1 MTTDGVSDTN
11 ASQFDLIN
19 AYVVDPAHIAPS
31 RTDANS
37 NGHFPTG
44 NGQAPTGTPR
54 GFNLQNFSMN
64 SMLPLGFPNMASFS
78 QMFAAGAM
86 QNPGS
91 WNPAAGGEERGGGPI
106 RRGGGFGNPGG
117 RGGYN
122 NRSGPYDR
130 PRNPRWG
137 QEGGGMSGGAMGGG
151 RQRGGRWGDGAGGG
165 AAVGPR
171 EAIQGRTIKSYEDL
185 DQVSGSGGGELNY

>member
-1 MTTDGVSDTN
+1 
-11 ASQFDLIN
+11 
-19 AYVVDPAHIAPS
+19 
-31 RTDANS
+31 
-37 NGHFPTG
+37 
-44 NGQAPTGTPR
+44 
-54 GFNLQNFSMN
+54 MN
-64 SMLPLGFPNMASFS
+64 SMMPIGFPNMANFS

-86 QNPGS
+86 PNPGT
-91 WNPAAGGEERGGGPI
+91 WNAAAGGDERSGGPI
-106 RRGGGFGNPGG
+106 RRGGAPGATGG
-117 RGGYN
+117 RGYN

-137 QEGGGMSGGAMGGG
+137 NDNALGGGGMMGGG
-151 RQRGGRWGDGAGGG
+151 RMRGGRWGDGAGGG

>member
-1 MTTDGVSDTN
+1 M
-11 ASQFDLIN
+11 
-19 AYVVDPAHIAPS
+19 
-31 RTDANS
+31 
-37 NGHFPTG
+37 
-44 NGQAPTGTPR
+44 
-54 GFNLQNFSMN
+54 
-64 SMLPLGFPNMASFS
+64 GFPNMATFS
-78 QMFAAGAM
+78 QMLASGAM
-86 QNPGS
+86 PSPAGWS
-91 WNPAAGGEERGGGPI
+91 PAAGGDERGAGPI
-106 RRGGGFGNPGG
+106 RRGGGFGTPGG
-117 RGGYN
+117 RNYN

-137 QEGGGMSGGAMGGG
+137 QDGGAGGSPAGG